1 MQKILTY
8 DLGAKDGTLP
18 DIPWLHDYK
27 LSDIQIESGK
37 IKLTSKDFG
46 SHDYDYSDI
55 TGFHPKKVTVEFL
68 CGDTGEPAECN
79 VYIVRFRPK
88 KQFRENNKFG
98 YGARVNCYDITEFVT
113 FYKDYDMQFIE
124 TAVGANKA
132 IVKFGLQAR
141 QEIVM
146 EFLCEKVNYIFSD
159 II

>member
-68 CGDTGEPAECN
+68 CGDTGEPAERN
-79 VYIVRFRPK
+79 VISFVS
-88 KQFRENNKFG
+88 
-98 YGARVNCYDITEFVT
+98 ARKSSSGKTINSVT
-113 FYKDYDMQFIE
+113 
-124 TAVGANKA
+124 
-132 IVKFGLQAR
+132 AR
-141 QEIVM
+141 GSIATT
-146 EFLCEKVNYIFSD
+146 
-159 II
+159 